1 MYTTEIRK
9 KKTQWLSRVAF
20 QLRCWRD
27 TLSTKPSM
35 ASFGRSTE
43 TGDVY
48 DFGGKP
54 HTLFLFIWL
63 LNHSCF
69 KCLVSRLSEE
79 KPNTNKQKGNII
91 IVNMKAYDTI
101 VIPHHCPWES
111 KEEEEKE
118 REIDKEWKID
128 RDREEG
134 QNNKE
139 REEVRES

>member
-1 MYTTEIRK
+1 MTVP
-9 KKTQWLSRVAF
+9 SGF
-20 QLRCWRD
+20 PSGWRD

-35 ASFGRSTE
+35 ASFGKSTE

-48 DFGGKP
+48 DLGEKP

-69 KCLVSRLSEE
+69 KYLVIRLSEE

-91 IVNMKAYDTI
+91 IVNMTAYDTI

-111 KEEEEKE
+111 KKEEEKE
-118 REIDKEWKID
+118 REID
-128 RDREEG
+128 REIKSE
-134 QNNKE
+134 K
-139 REEVRES
+139 